1 MSYSES
7 ALKVAIVGFGTVGSA
22 VARIL
27 CNGLNQP
34 LLRLT
39 HIFNRNVERKKVDWV
54 PGHVRWC
61 ENIEEILASDVDVM
75 VEVVGGV
82 NPAGEWVK
90 RALAKR

>member
-1 MSYSES
+1 MPYSES

-27 CNGLNQP
+27 CSGLDQP
-34 LLRLT
+34 SLRLT
-39 HIFNRNVERKKVDWV
+39 HVFNRNVARKKVDWI

-61 ENIEEILASDVDVM
+61 ENIEEILASDADVM

-82 NPAGEWVK
+82 TPQASG
-90 RALAKR
+90 